1 MYYIFVFGVVI
12 FLITFLLKK
21 KNDDSKLPA
30 IHWKR
35 EVANAPKIL
44 YLRGFKVDGDDG
56 SNGNISVLKL
66 MSKEKDLAKTL
77 INLDYHLVAVGRP
90 DEELP
95 DVGFDRRTFSHDVWQ
110 HEVIKLMNESH
121 LIIWRPDTTH
131 GVLWELGKLLELDYR
146 PKLIIWAEMG
156 YENMVNLQKTRYNVF
171 KRKAFEKLSEEF
183 PPFDK
188 YKKFLVSSAK
198 NEWNIYQFMQQIP
211 LYKKIA
217 EQGQSMNESPPR
229 CP

>member
-1 MYYIFVFGVVI
+1 MMFYIFILVVVI
-12 FLITFLLKK
+12 FLIVLLFRKK
-21 KNDDSKLPA
+21 SDDSKLPA
-30 IHWKR
+30 IHWDR

-44 YLRGFKVDGDDG
+44 YLRGFRVDGDDG
-56 SNGNISVLKL
+56 SNGNMSMLRL
-66 MSKEKDLAKTL
+66 MSKERALAKKL
-77 INLDYHLVAVGRP
+77 INLDYHLIAVGRP

-121 LIIWRPDTTH
+121 LIIWRPDTTP
-131 GVLWELGKLLELDYR
+131 GVLWELARLLELDYR

-156 YENMVNLQKTRYNVF
+156 YENMVDLQKTRYNVF
-171 KRKAFEKLSEEF
+171 KRKALEKLSEEF
-183 PPFDK
+183 PPFDE

-217 EQGQSMNESPPR
+217 EQGQSKSGS
-229 CP
+229 